1 MGGALFLPA
10 PWCFISLIGS
20 NVFGE
25 MWVGVTLAVVVEL
38 VPQAMRTF
46 AVAIYL
52 FVISNIGGNANVLIP
67 PLEKAYNDNTWALF
81 TLFTGL
87 YLAGAVLFL
96 LTLLLLRKDL
106 ERAASLNDDAES
118 FGEDDGYGS
127 PAGSPASA
135 RFCEKGR
142 INH

>member
-10 PWCFISLIGS
+10 PRCFISLIGS

-81 TLFTGL
+81 TLFT
-87 YLAGAVLFL
+87 ACVSVVQAVGVPLWL
-96 LTLLLLRKDL
+96 
-106 ERAASLNDDAES
+106 
-118 FGEDDGYGS
+118 
-127 PAGSPASA
+127 
-135 RFCEKGR
+135 
-142 INH
+142 